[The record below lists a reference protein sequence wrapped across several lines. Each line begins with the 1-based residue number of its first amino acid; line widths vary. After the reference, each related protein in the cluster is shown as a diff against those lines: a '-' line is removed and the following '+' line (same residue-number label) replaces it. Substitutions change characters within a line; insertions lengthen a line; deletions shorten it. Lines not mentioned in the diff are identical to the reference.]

1 MPRNIRRSVIN
12 KLLEQY
18 EKVLNWITS
27 GILALLLLIVL
38 AQIVSRY
45 AFNSSL
51 SWTEEASRYL
61 MIWGV
66 LLGVSL
72 SYLNGYLISIE
83 TFLKRFPAAVK
94 NIIRVSNLLLSLC
107 IIGMQMES
115 PALEI
120 PYTWIYLAVPV
131 GATLLFVLFL
141 IDLLNNRRLSEKKEF

>member
-1 MPRNIRRSVIN
+1 M
-12 KLLEQY
+12 
-18 EKVLNWITS
+18 LNWITS

-83 TFLKRFPAAVK
+83 TFVKRFPASVK
-94 NIIRVSNLLLSLC
+94 KVIRVFNLLLSLFL
-107 IIGMQMES
+107 
-115 PALEI
+115 PAYW
-120 PYTWIYLAVPV
+120 PSMA
-131 GATLLFVLFL
+131 
-141 IDLLNNRRLSEKKEF
+141 